1 MHITFWEILIY
12 YFISFS
18 LGIIVQ
24 VYLSYRKR
32 RIFGKILPLSIMS
45 IDFYLST
52 ANFNQAFTPG
62 FDYLIFIA
70 SLIIFV
76 FLAVP
81 AFLFFFIDMTIK
93 RKIKARK
100 KKTKQKRPQKVSYK
114 RRP

>member
-1 MHITFWEILIY
+1 MHITFWKILLY

-18 LGIIVQ
+18 LGIMLQI
-24 VYLSYRKR
+24 YLSYYKK
-32 RIFGKILPLSIMS
+32 IILSKILPITIIG
-45 IDFYLST
+45 IDFYIST

-76 FLAVP
+76 FLAIP

-93 RKIKARK
+93 RKIRARK